1 MPEETHQLK
10 SQLGEAGTEPIEELV
25 GINLSGE
32 VGE

>member
-1 MPEETHQLK
+1 MPKETHQLE
-10 SQLGEAGTEPIEELV
+10 SQLGEVGTEPAEELV